1 MHWYKIA
8 PKRISSDWW
17 DSVVAPLK
25 ALESAASGSVVQLEQ
40 LQASSSNLENIRC
53 TTERGISHCPI
64 ESANDPDRSTD
75 KVSKIIKSMN
85 LETSVDCHGSA
96 SRDSLEDMELATRA
110 LTEPL
115 PTNQLVKLLLK
126 PFLSLMA
133 CLSSC
138 EVNFFK
144 LIYLNLG
151 IQESPPL
158 CY

>member
-25 ALESAASGSVVQLEQ
+25 TLESAASGSVVQLEQ
-40 LQASSSNLENIRC
+40 LQASS
-53 TTERGISHCPI
+53 I
-64 ESANDPDRSTD
+64 ESANDPDRSTN
-75 KVSKIIKSMN
+75 KVSEIIKSMN
-85 LETSVDCHGSA
+85 IEASVDFHGSA

-133 CLSSC
+133 CLSNS
-138 EVNFFK
+138 FFS
-144 LIYLNLG
+144 I
-151 IQESPPL
+151 
-158 CY
+158 